1 MTVMTT
7 TQSQENIMFE
17 ILLILSIASLL
28 ARVLKITIFD
38 TSKQEAVIADEWNAF
53 KTKRSSRN

>member
-1 MTVMTT
+1 
-7 TQSQENIMFE
+7 MFE